1 MTPAV
6 RDADARFLPNRLLR
20 WFPMD
25 FRWHTHC
32 AYEGHRSPK
41 DAPVLQPDEIFES
54 REVFDAGQRASER
67 SLRGLDWL
75 NFFKADAQTTVGPY
89 LAIFLLAAR
98 HWDLAKIG
106 MAMSLPG
113 FVTILTQTPAGALVD
128 WTARKRALVTWSALA
143 LGAGCLLLVNA
154 TGLAQI
160 ALAQCVI
167 AIASIVMPPA
177 IAAISVGLV
186 GHRAFARRMGRN
198 EAYSHGGAV
207 AAAVVAG
214 AIAYWVATGALF
226 YFAAAMSVAAAVAT
240 MIIRERDIDPA
251 LAREAESEAG
261 GKLGT
266 VSIRELMRDRRIWIF
281 AVAVVLFHLAN
292 AAMLPLAG
300 EMLAAGRPMLAAPY
314 MSVCII
320 VAQLVMT
327 PVAIAAG
334 HLADSWGRKRIFLVA
349 FSVLPIRGLFF
360 AFSANPWLLVSVQ
373 ILDGIS
379 AGIFGVVS
387 VIVVAD
393 LAQRTGRFNLLQ
405 GAMNTCVAIGASLSN
420 LIAGL
425 VAQKHGYRSGFILLV
440 ILGLIALA
448 FFSVAMPETNAIEEG
463 SAVQD
468 STLVRTA

>member
-113 FVTILTQTPAGALVD
+113 FVTVLTQTPAGALVD

-143 LGAGCLLLVNA
+143 LGAGCLILVNA

-186 GHRAFARRMGRN
+186 GHRAFARRI
-198 EAYSHGGAV
+198 S
-207 AAAVVAG
+207 
-214 AIAYWVATGALF
+214 
-226 YFAAAMSVAAAVAT
+226 
-240 MIIRERDIDPA
+240 
-251 LAREAESEAG
+251 
-261 GKLGT
+261 
-266 VSIRELMRDRRIWIF
+266 IF

-300 EMLAAGRPMLAAPY
+300 EMLAAGRPMLAVPY
-314 MSVCII
+314 ISACII

-334 HLADSWGRKRIFLVA
+334 HLADSWGRKRI
-349 FSVLPIRGLFF
+349 
-360 AFSANPWLLVSVQ
+360 
-373 ILDGIS
+373 
-379 AGIFGVVS
+379 
-387 VIVVAD
+387 
-393 LAQRTGRFNLLQ
+393 
-405 GAMNTCVAIGASLSN
+405 
-420 LIAGL
+420 
-425 VAQKHGYRSGFILLV
+425 
-440 ILGLIALA
+440 
-448 FFSVAMPETNAIEEG
+448 
-463 SAVQD
+463 
-468 STLVRTA
+468 

>member
-1 MTPAV
+1 MLH
-6 RDADARFLPNRLLR
+6 ADQILEP
-20 WFPMD
+20 
-25 FRWHTHC
+25 
-32 AYEGHRSPK
+32 S
-41 DAPVLQPDEIFES
+41 
-54 REVFDAGQRASER
+54 EVFDTERMASER

-106 MAMSLPG
+106 IAMSVPG

-128 WTARKRALVTWSALA
+128 SIPRKRALVTWSALA
-143 LGAGCLLLVNA
+143 LGAGCLILVNA
-154 TGLAQI
+154 MGLAQI
-160 ALAQCVI
+160 ALAQCVV

-186 GHRAFARRMGRN
+186 GHHAFALRMGRN

-214 AIAYWVATGALF
+214 AIAYWVAAGGLF

-240 MIIRERDIDPA
+240 MIIRDRDIDPA
-251 LAREAESEAG
+251 VAREAEIEAG
-261 GKLGT
+261 GKPGI

-281 AVAVVLFHLAN
+281 AIAVVLFHIAN

-314 MSVCII
+314 MSACII

-327 PVAIAAG
+327 PVALAAG
-334 HLADSWGRKRIFLVA
+334 HLADSWGRKRVFLVA
-349 FSVLPIRGLFF
+349 FSVLPIRGLLL
-360 AFSANPWLLVSVQ
+360 AFSANRWMLVPVQ
-373 ILDGIS
+373 ILDGVG

-420 LIAGL
+420 LVAGL
-425 VAQKHGYRSGFILLV
+425 AAQEHGYRSGFILLA
-440 ILGLIALA
+440 ILALIALV
-448 FFSVAMPETNAIEEG
+448 FFCVAMPESNAIGAHVHRE
-463 SAVQD
+463 SK
-468 STLVRTA
+468 LVCTA